1 MNNCLDELSA
11 IAEDCLCEKFSLC
24 DFTKHYDK
32 LFSQYRNDKFNLLEI
47 GVFNGQSMRMWERYF
62 PNAEIFGIDIDD
74 ACLDMGSD
82 RSHIYIMNQSNKEEL
97 GALCDYAGEFFI
109 ACDDGSH
116 AYKDMIASFDVV
128 YPYVKKGGFYIIEDI
143 LPACKEPIYK
153 RIEGLKVV
161 SKAVSRYRPEIDM
174 VIIQKE

>member
-1 MNNCLDELSA
+1 M
-11 IAEDCLCEKFSLC
+11 
-24 DFTKHYDK
+24 
-32 LFSQYRNDKFNLLEI
+32 LEI
-47 GVFNGQSMRMWERYF
+47 GVWNGQSMRMWERYF

-74 ACLDMGSD
+74 CCLDSSSD
-82 RSHIYIMNQSNKEEL
+82 RTHIYIMNQSNKEEL

-116 AYKDMIASFDVV
+116 VAKDMIASFDVV
-128 YPYVKKGGFYIIEDI
+128 YPYVSKGGFYIIEDI
-143 LPACKEPIYK
+143 LPDCKEPVYEHIK
-153 RIEGLKVV
+153 GKKIV